1 MNAAATSHALAPDL
15 ALLAPPSFAIRPSA
29 QGLVGSEAGSGT
41 VLSLLLKPTAAGGL
55 GHERLIES
63 ALAMMQKKHAGAER
77 IGAPQT
83 VSVDGSSGRSALLR
97 ATTTANA
104 SIHIVLTTVI
114 APDPANAQAQRNLI
128 AVLEVP
134 TAAFEQRREHY
145 LGLVQRHLRIGAG
158 RSAQPPPVL
167 ELAPMEAPK
176 APQPAPAPAA
186 TELPP
191 APVLQHRSD
200 SPSRARPQPT
210 PVPADQGELLASAA
224 QGQRTLAISIA
235 LSFVARAIG
244 NVPDVPVFLVYAI
257 AAAVL
262 IYAISG
268 VLKICSGLRYS
279 MNSKLALMFLSS
291 VPLAGIACWV
301 YLSVKTT
308 RRLRAAGYHVGLF
321 GARA

>member
-1 MNAAATSHALAPDL
+1 MTAAATSHALAPDL

-29 QGLVGSEAGSGT
+29 QGLVGSEAGSGA
-41 VLSLLLKPTAAGGL
+41 VLSLLLKPTAAGGV

-83 VSVDGSSGRSALLR
+83 ISVDGSSGRSALMR

-145 LGLVQRHLRIGAG
+145 LGLVQRHLRIGAV

-176 APQPAPAPAA
+176 APEPAPAA

-191 APVLQHRSD
+191 AAVLQHRSD
-200 SPSRARPQPT
+200 PPARARPQAT
-210 PVPADQGELLASAA
+210 PVPADEGELLASAA

-235 LSFVARAIG
+235 LSLVARAIG
-244 NVPDVPVFLVYAI
+244 NVPDVPVFLAYAI

-268 VLKICSGLRYS
+268 VLKICSGFGYS
-279 MNSKLALMFLSS
+279 MNAKLALMFLSS
-291 VPLAGIACWV
+291 VPLAGIAAWV

-308 RRLRAAGYHVGLF
+308 RRLRAAGYRVGLF